1 MFGGP
6 KDAADRENDGL
17 RLNFDFAEELGVACE
32 LVVIEDL
39 AATEPDVYSE
49 IPRCGCQFSGM
60 PTQSSSARRI
70 SAGTGD
76 YVPARG
82 DTRIASSPLPTVSAG

>member
-39 AATEPDVYSE
+39 AATEPDVYS
-49 IPRCGCQFSGM
+49 
-60 PTQSSSARRI
+60 
-70 SAGTGD
+70 
-76 YVPARG
+76 
-82 DTRIASSPLPTVSAG
+82 